1 MSRPKNR
8 PWVPRLRF
16 PEFRDAGAWEAK
28 EIQEC
33 LEYER
38 PDRFI
43 VNSDNY
49 HQSGTP
55 VLTANQSFIL
65 GYTNEHDG
73 ICNHLPAVIFVDFTT
88 DMKYVDFPF
97 KVKSSAIKILRTK
110 EDNNLSFLYELIYRM
125 PFDASQHK
133 RHYISEYQ
141 HQVIRLPHPREQNK
155 IAACLSSLDALI
167 TTLSRKIDTLKEHKK
182 GLMQQLF
189 PQEGETVP
197 QLRFPEFRDAGDWQ
211 SKQMEDLYSFLPTNS
226 YSREKLNY
234 SEGQVKNIHYGDIHT
249 QFSTHFDIESE
260 IVPFLNPSESLERIR
275 PESYCV
281 EGDLILADASEDL
294 SDVGKCIEVVRLKG
308 EKLISGLHTILARQK
323 YGDLVIGFGAH
334 LFKSNLVRTQ
344 VMKEAHGTKVVGISA
359 GRLSK
364 IKVCF
369 PLEQREQQKIADCL
383 SSLDELIS
391 AQSQRLDSIKT
402 HKKGLMQQ
410 LFPTVAEATP

>member
-73 ICNHLPAVIFVDFTT
+73 ICNHLPAVIFDDFTT

-110 EDNNLSFLYELIYRM
+110 EGHNLSFLYELIHRM

-141 HQVIRLPHPREQNK
+141 HQVIKLPRLKEQSK
-155 IAACLSSLDALI
+155 IADCLSSLDALI
-167 TTLSRKIDTLKEHKK
+167 AALSRKIDTLKEHKK
-182 GLMQQLF
+182 GLVQQLF
-189 PQEGETVP
+189 PQEGETAP
-197 QLRFPEFRDAGDWQ
+197 QLRFPEFRNKPEWQRKRLGEISDILMCKRIFANQTNPDEGVPFYKIGTLGKEPDAFISNDLFEEYRSRYSFPNLGEILVTCSGTIGKCFAYDGSEAYFQDSNIVWIDNPKQEVSNELLMNMLSNVNWNALNSTTITRIYGPDLRSLAITFPQ
-211 SKQMEDLYSFLPTNS
+211 SKYE
-226 YSREKLNY
+226 
-234 SEGQVKNIHYGDIHT
+234 
-249 QFSTHFDIESE
+249 
-260 IVPFLNPSESLERIR
+260 
-275 PESYCV
+275 
-281 EGDLILADASEDL
+281 
-294 SDVGKCIEVVRLKG
+294 
-308 EKLISGLHTILARQK
+308 QK
-323 YGDLVIGFGAH
+323 
-334 LFKSNLVRTQ
+334 R
-344 VMKEAHGTKVVGISA
+344 
-359 GRLSK
+359 
-364 IKVCF
+364 
-369 PLEQREQQKIADCL
+369 IADCL
-383 SSLDELIS
+383 GSLDDLI
-391 AQSQRLDSIKT
+391 AAEGRKLEALRHYKQ
-402 HKKGLMQQ
+402 GLMQQ
-410 LFPTVAEATP
+410 LFPVANESTV

>member
-73 ICNHLPAVIFVDFTT
+73 ICNHLPAVIFDDFTT

-197 QLRFPEFRDAGDWQ
+197 QLRFPEFRDAGAWEAKEIQECLEYERPDRFIVNSDNYHQ
-211 SKQMEDLYSFLPTNS
+211 SGTPVLTANQSFILGYTNEHDGICNHLPAVIFDDFTTDMKYVDFPFKVKSSAIKILRTKEDNNLSFL
-226 YSREKLNY
+226 YELIYRM
-234 SEGQVKNIHYGDIHT
+234 
-249 QFSTHFDIESE
+249 
-260 IVPFLNPSESLERIR
+260 PF
-275 PESYCV
+275 
-281 EGDLILADASEDL
+281 DASQHKRHYISEYQHQ
-294 SDVGKCIEVVRLKG
+294 VIRLP
-308 EKLISGLHTILARQK
+308 H
-323 YGDLVIGFGAH
+323 
-334 LFKSNLVRTQ
+334 
-344 VMKEAHGTKVVGISA
+344 
-359 GRLSK
+359 
-364 IKVCF
+364 
-369 PLEQREQQKIADCL
+369 PREQNKIAACL

-410 LFPTVAEATP
+410 LFPTVAESTP

>member
-73 ICNHLPAVIFVDFTT
+73 ICNHLPAVIFDDFTT

-197 QLRFPEFRDAGDWQ
+197 QLRFPEFRDAGAWGEKRLDQVCKVNPKTESLPDKFVYIDLESVEAGNLLQKNFVSRSAAPSRAQRLLKNGDIIFQLVRPYQKNNYLFNEVDCPSYVASTGYAQLRANQ
-211 SKQMEDLYSFLPTNS
+211 SSTYLYQYVHAESFV
-226 YSREKLNY
+226 EKVLSK
-234 SEGQVKNIHYGDIHT
+234 SEGSNYPAI
-249 QFSTHFDIESE
+249 SS
-260 IVPFLNPSESLERIR
+260 
-275 PESYCV
+275 
-281 EGDLILADASEDL
+281 
-294 SDVGKCIEVVRLKG
+294 G
-308 EKLISGLHTILARQK
+308 E
-323 YGDLVIGFGAH
+323 
-334 LFKSNLVRTQ
+334 
-344 VMKEAHGTKVVGISA
+344 
-359 GRLSK
+359 LSK
-364 IKVCF
+364 ILVWL
-369 PLEQREQQKIADCL
+369 PEPHEQQKIASCL
-383 SSLDELIS
+383 SSLDKLIAVKS
-391 AQSQRLDSIKT
+391 RKLDALGT

-410 LFPTVAEATP
+410 LFPVTDDSTQ